1 MSKRLDCPLEGCHAS
16 IEAETEEEIMDQAAE
31 HAASAHPELTLD
43 EETAANIRSQ
53 IVDA

>member
-16 IEAETEEEIMDQAAE
+16 IEGESEDEIMEQAAD

-43 EETAANIRSQ
+43 EETAANIRSK
-53 IVDA
+53 IVDV